1 MQINRLFEIIY
12 ILLNKKIVTSKE
24 LSNHFE
30 VSQRTIYRDIEIL
43 CQSGIPIYTS
53 RGRGGGISLI
63 SNFVLNKSLISKQ
76 EQNEIISS
84 LEGLNALKYPDLE
97 SIISKLNNFFGNQ
110 SSNWIEV
117 DFSDWDDK
125 HKELFALIKFS
136 ILNKNIINFDYYNS
150 YGEKSFRT
158 AEPLKLWFKKNSWY
172 LKAFCTNKQKV
183 LTFKIT
189 RIRNLKLTEQKFER
203 TIVEQAVS
211 NIETQNTV
219 VVKLHIDISQA
230 YRIYD
235 EFEEEEIH
243 KQDNHFIITK
253 EFIEN
258 EWLYGYILTFGEYAR
273 VLEPTHIIKILKT
286 KLINMIYNYDI

>member
-53 RGRGGGISLI
+53 RGKGGGISLLN
-63 SNFVLNKSLISKQ
+63 NFILNKSLISKQ

-97 SIISKLNNFFGNQ
+97 SIISKLNTFFGNQ
-110 SSNWIEV
+110 NSNWIEV

-125 HKELFALIKFS
+125 HKELFSLIKFS
-136 ILNKNIINFDYYNS
+136 ILNKNVINFDYYNS
-150 YGEKSFRT
+150 YGEKSYKT
-158 AEPLKLWFKKNSWY
+158 VEPLKLWFKKNSWY
-172 LKAFCTNKQKV
+172 LKAFCAIKQKV

-189 RIRNLKLTEQKFER
+189 RIRNLNLTEQKFER
-203 TIVEQAVS
+203 TIVEDVT
-211 NIETQNTV
+211 NNVEVKNTV
-219 VVKLHIDISQA
+219 LVKLHIDISQA

-235 EFEEEEIH
+235 EFEEKEIY
-243 KQDNHFIITK
+243 KEDNYFIITK

-258 EWLYGYILTFGEYAR
+258 QWLYGYILTFGEY
-273 VLEPTHIIKILKT
+273 VKILEPKHIKEILKV
-286 KLINMIYNYDI
+286 KLRNMIYNYDI